1 MPTRRGNDHPCG
13 ADGARNRLATAR
25 EYQELATL
33 KGGEKTGPAHNA
45 AAGNAVLAGIAAADA
60 ICCLRLGRRAAGS
73 DHADAVR
80 LLDLVDRVLARR
92 LATLLG
98 VKPAAH
104 YGESFVGAAALAR
117 SLRAM
122 DHLVAA
128 AETML
133 A

>member
-1 MPTRRGNDHPCG
+1 MPARPKKEHPCG
-13 ADGARNRLATAR
+13 AGVARNRLATAR

-33 KGGEKTGPAHNA
+33 EGEEKTGPARNA

-73 DHADAVR
+73 DHMDAVP
-80 LLDLVDRVLARR
+80 LLGLVDRPLSRQ

-98 VKPAAH
+98 TKPAAH
-104 YGESFVGAAALAR
+104 YGESFISGPTVAR
-117 SLRAM
+117 ALRAM
-122 DHLVAA
+122 DALVAA
-128 AETML
+128 AQSML

>member
-1 MPTRRGNDHPCG
+1 MPARRDKDHLCG
-13 ADGARNRLATAR
+13 AGDARNRLATAR
-25 EYQELATL
+25 EYQELAAF
-33 KGGEKTGPAHNA
+33 KADEQTGAARNA

-73 DHADAVR
+73 EHSEAVS
-80 LLDLVDRVLARR
+80 LLGLVDRALSRQ

-98 VKPAAH
+98 AKPIAH
-104 YGESFVGAAALAR
+104 YGESFIGAAALTR
-117 SLRAM
+117 TLRAM

-128 AETML
+128 AEAML

>member
-1 MPTRRGNDHPCG
+1 MPTRGGRDHPCG
-13 ADGARNRLATAR
+13 AGSARNRLATAR
-25 EYQELATL
+25 EYRELATL
-33 KGGEKTGPAHNA
+33 KADETTGPARNA

-60 ICCLRLGRRAAGS
+60 ICCLRLGRRAGGS
-73 DHADAVR
+73 DHADAVP
-80 LLDLVDRVLARR
+80 LLELVDRSLSRQ

-98 VKPAAH
+98 AKRVAH
-104 YGESFVGAAALAR
+104 YGDSFVGADALAR

-122 DHLVAA
+122 DALVAA